1 MPIRV
6 QGKGAACAKLSLT
19 DSTAEVRLRVV
30 NPSSPEFA
38 ILLGET
44 FTGSP

>member
-1 MPIRV
+1 VPIRV
-6 QGKGAACAKLSLT
+6 QGEGAACAKLSLT
-19 DSTAEVRLRVV
+19 DCAAELRLRVV